1 VPVGRAGSADE
12 VARLVGSLFSEDIAY
27 LTGETLYIDGAQG
40 MAH

>member
-1 VPVGRAGSADE
+1 
-12 VARLVGSLFSEDIAY
+12 VAKLVAALFAEDIAY